1 MVVIRLKRDG
11 RRGWELRRLFGM
23 EGREGWFYWKIYVYE
38 YRRGRVVRR
47 ELSGFVRGD
56 AEISIFRITLISDD
70 LVTEVGA
77 ADNIFFFKNDQYF
90 YFYQPQ

>member
-1 MVVIRLKRDG
+1 VGAEEVVWDG
-11 RRGWELRRLFGM
+11 GERGLVLLEDLCVR
-23 EGREGWFYWKIYVYE
+23 VSA
-38 YRRGRVVRR
+38 RVVRR